1 MEIDQIA
8 GIINRRYFFEL
19 HPGWGGDFGLD
30 TGAIH
35 TLSKTPP
42 LKGKNAGFLG
52 GVAGVI
58 LVKINY
64 YDNANSG

>member
-1 MEIDQIA
+1 M
-8 GIINRRYFFEL
+8 
-19 HPGWGGDFGLD
+19 
-30 TGAIH
+30 IH
-35 TLSKTPP
+35 ALSKTPP

-58 LVKINY
+58 LIKINY